1 MGRTTYLVL
10 VRHGERLD
18 EADRF
23 AWQKIRTHETQF
35 DAPLTKAGYKQ
46 SSQAGKK
53 ILKQLES
60 SSAPAVAAIYSS
72 PTCRTLGTAA
82 AIAKEVG
89 LSHVFPAYGL
99 NCCAAAKM
107 TGVSSRYFREP
118 TEETLCGIQAPWPPL
133 GDPKEVNGRN
143 RSGRGFIESIQEL
156 ASAHGEETVV
166 LVSHR
171 EGIWEVL
178 QHFGLRPYNEYC
190 STHYL
195 WYDHDSQKIGLW
207 KLEDPRP
214 ALGASTGPPR
224 SERQGMD
231 LASILASGS
240 GRLALK
246 GPDSRRLWQTPGVRG
261 LWVDGGDVSPG
272 EILQLLSIP
281 QSSEGDEGDFVLV
294 RKENGVEGWAKV
306 KNLSG
311 AVLPIECSPKYEET
325 ILALTQ

>member
-35 DAPLTKAGYKQ
+35 DAPLTKAGRMEGGKREKDRWSFNPFFSIWSKVQVLLRGKWHSLFMPETLAGYKQ

-207 KLEDPRP
+207 KLE
-214 ALGASTGPPR
+214 
-224 SERQGMD
+224 EH
-231 LASILASGS
+231 
-240 GRLALK
+240 GRWKPVSACHKRVDKSFLAL
-246 GPDSRRLWQTPGVRG
+246 
-261 LWVDGGDVSPG
+261 
-272 EILQLLSIP
+272 
-281 QSSEGDEGDFVLV
+281 SE
-294 RKENGVEGWAKV
+294 
-306 KNLSG
+306 
-311 AVLPIECSPKYEET
+311 
-325 ILALTQ
+325 